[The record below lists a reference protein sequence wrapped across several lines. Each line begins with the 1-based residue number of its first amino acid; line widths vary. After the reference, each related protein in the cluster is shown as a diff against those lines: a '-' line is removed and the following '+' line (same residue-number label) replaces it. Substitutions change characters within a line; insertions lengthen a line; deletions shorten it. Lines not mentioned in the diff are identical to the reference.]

1 MKRPTVSLPIVG
13 TRLPS
18 PEVVLRL
25 TPKVRRFILLAS
37 AATGCLVSVS
47 CQTSGV
53 PEPQVPTAR
62 YQPGHWKRVT
72 TNPPTYYPQGVDS
85 DSPTAWANGEWYRV
99 CDAADSR
106 YFVPFKLPDGRDRQT
121 LVSEVQSL
129 RTADY
134 RRQMAKEDSETTK
147 ESVDGL
153 KKFAKY
159 SPVLVPLNTALV
171 LVAAIAGAGGGGISF
186 VSAKDFERW
195 LHEDD
200 KKTMNSGHQ

>member
-1 MKRPTVSLPIVG
+1 
-13 TRLPS
+13 
-18 PEVVLRL
+18 
-25 TPKVRRFILLAS
+25 
-37 AATGCLVSVS
+37 
-47 CQTSGV
+47 
-53 PEPQVPTAR
+53 
-62 YQPGHWKRVT
+62 
-72 TNPPTYYPQGVDS
+72 VDS